1 MWDTLPT
8 SALQTSS
15 PALVAC
21 GEQAPAP
28 AGWGW
33 SRPEQSSLPPRVWG
47 AGADPLGWRA
57 SLQVGGTKVCSF
69 S

>member
-1 MWDTLPT
+1 MRDTLPV
-8 SALQTSS
+8 SALQTC

-47 AGADPLGWRA
+47 WRA
-57 SLQVGGTKVCSF
+57 SLGVVERRCVVFLSF
-69 S
+69 PFLS

>member
-1 MWDTLPT
+1 MPDTLPA

-33 SRPEQSSLPPRVWG
+33 SQPEQSSLPPRVWG
-47 AGADPLGWRA
+47 TGADTLG
-57 SLQVGGTKVCSF
+57 
-69 S
+69 